1 MPNCC
6 EICEH
11 FLTPAKLL
19 ENARGLVEVGF
30 GKRTVRLCRVHAF
43 IAAQHK
49 VTTLGG
55 LSHLFRENRGRR
67 SFLPR
72 RALGTEPSANAG
84 PRASAGRRASDLEVR
99 L

>member
-11 FLTPAKLL
+11 FLTPQKLL
-19 ENARGLVEVGF
+19 ENARGVLEVGF
-30 GKRTVRLCRVHAF
+30 GKRSVRLCRVHAF

-55 LSHLFRENRGRR
+55 LQHLFRENRGRR
-67 SFLPR
+67 SFLSR
-72 RALGTEPSANAG
+72 RTPGTEHG
-84 PRASAGRRASDLEVR
+84 PRAEQRASAGRRASDLQTGA
-99 L
+99 